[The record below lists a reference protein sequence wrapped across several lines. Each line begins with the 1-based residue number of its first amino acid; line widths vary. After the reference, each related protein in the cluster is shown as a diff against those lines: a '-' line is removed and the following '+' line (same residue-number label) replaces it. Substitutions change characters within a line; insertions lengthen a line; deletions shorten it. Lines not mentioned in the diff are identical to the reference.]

1 VPDRETEGPTGT
13 AQSKQRLAERI
24 GAAIV
29 AEVGSVGFGRASEE
43 RIIARAGV
51 SREQFGSLY
60 ADKTECAIEAFEA
73 MLPEFME
80 RVIAAFAEGGD
91 WRERLRRTAYASYD
105 YFQEDPARARFT
117 TIEIRKAGAHA
128 TALADQNLDL
138 LVELVHAGR
147 LELEDP
153 GSVPRS
159 VAEAAV
165 GSIWS
170 VLVKKIRA
178 DELADKTAVPQ
189 LMYIAILPYLGE
201 AAAREELALPRP
213 SGGRERPS
221 AARRKQAAGGVLR
234 SPI

>member
-1 VPDRETEGPTGT
+1 LDDPRPGEVTRTGAGRQSSPDGTLPKREQQGT
-13 AQSKQRLAERI
+13 ATDRSSLTELIRT
-24 GAAIV
+24 AIV
-29 AEVGSVGFGRASEE
+29 AEVGSVGFERASEE
-43 RIIARAGV
+43 QIIARAGV
-51 SREQFGSLY
+51 SREQFDSLY
-60 ADKTECAIEAFEA
+60 ADRAGCAIEAFEA

-80 RVIAAFAEGGD
+80 RVIAAFAEGSD
-91 WRERLRRTAYASYD
+91 WRERLRRTAYVSFD

-147 LELEDP
+147 FELEDP
-153 GSVPRS
+153 GSMPRS

-178 DELADKTAVPQ
+178 DELADETAVPQ
-189 LMYIAILPYLGE
+189 LMYIAVLPYLGE
-201 AAAREELALPRP
+201 EAAREELRMPRP
-213 SGGRERPS
+213 TE
-221 AARRKQAAGGVLR
+221 
-234 SPI
+234 